1 MLWVSYVFGGSSM
14 LDGVI
19 KYSIEHQRQ
28 DTPLFSGYEQ
38 LEALRTRLFTLG
50 LIGEKDGI
58 GYGNLSM
65 RDDKSKSFFIT
76 ATQTGRKHLL
86 SPEYYTYISD
96 YDFTTF
102 KVISQG
108 THKPSSEALSHAMIY
123 AIDER
128 IKAVIHI
135 HSLALWQFM
144 KDRNDLST
152 TAEYGTVQ
160 MVKEIAGLYTNLD
173 PMNNNAFVM
182 KGHEEGIITFGQ
194 NTEEAELILYN
205 IMQAY
210 LQEDTK

>member
-1 MLWVSYVFGGSSM
+1 M

-65 RDDKSKSFFIT
+65 RDDNSKSFFIT
-76 ATQTGRKHLL
+76 ATQTGRKQTL
-86 SPEYYTYISD
+86 SREYYTYISD
-96 YDFTTF
+96 YDFSTF

-123 AIDER
+123 AIDDR
-128 IKAVIHI
+128 ITTVIHI
-135 HSLALWQFM
+135 HSLALWNFM
-144 KDRNDLST
+144 QAKNYFFT
-152 TAEYGTVQ
+152 TAEYGTAE
-160 MVKEIAGLYTNLD
+160 MVEEIVGLYDNFD
-173 PMNNNAFVM
+173 PMMNNAFVM
-182 KGHEEGIITFGQ
+182 KGHEEGIITFGRSV
-194 NTEEAELILYN
+194 EEAELVLYN
-205 IMQAY
+205 IMQVY
-210 LQEDTK
+210 LRDGL

>member
-1 MLWVSYVFGGSSM
+1 MI
-14 LDGVI
+14 DGVI

-28 DTPLFSGYEQ
+28 DSPLFSGYEQ

-76 ATQTGRKHLL
+76 ATQTGRKHTL

-123 AIDER
+123 AIDDR
-128 IKAVIHI
+128 IKTVIHI
-135 HSLALWQFM
+135 HSLALWNFM
-144 KDRNDLST
+144 KAKNYLFT
-152 TAEYGTVQ
+152 TAEYGTAE
-160 MVKEIAGLYTNLD
+160 MVEEIVGLYDNLD
-173 PMNNNAFVM
+173 PLLNNAFVM
-182 KGHEEGIITFGQ
+182 RGHEEGIITFGKSA
-194 NTEEAELILYN
+194 EEAELILYN
-205 IMQAY
+205 IIQVY
-210 LQEDTK
+210 LNSEI

>member
-1 MLWVSYVFGGSSM
+1 M

-65 RDDKSKSFFIT
+65 RHEGSKSFFIT
-76 ATQTGRKHLL
+76 ATQTGRKYTL
-86 SPEYYTYISD
+86 SREYYTYISD
-96 YDFTTF
+96 YDFNTF
-102 KVISQG
+102 KIISQG

-123 AIDER
+123 AIDDR
-128 IKAVIHI
+128 ITTVIHI
-135 HSLALWQFM
+135 HSLALWKFM
-144 KDRNDLST
+144 KAKNELAT
-152 TAEYGTVQ
+152 TAEYGTAE
-160 MVKEIAGLYTNLD
+160 MVEEIARLYTNLD
-173 PMNNNAFVM
+173 PMMNNAFVM
-182 KGHEEGIITFGQ
+182 KGHEEGIITFGRSI
-194 NTEEAELILYN
+194 EEAELVLYN

-210 LQEDTK
+210 LQEDF